1 MKLPSK
7 VENFSFIF
15 LISHYFRILGL
26 CNDDLYSRGNFRCSK
41 YFQSSIII
49 RDDLPLR
56 NHPSAYAFSIWTVVD
71 SGKKPDWYL
80 IPHQSTLRDEPSGP
94 NIVIFPR
101 RNKNKQDTVLT
112 SESIAFGTWT
122 LFHQYST
129 AHTNMGTVRKFF
141 LMCILGRWK
150 GAHSLCL
157 EEVIAQ
163 EMLCKEHPGKESSE
177 EKRWGQGHLEKLEY
191 WNFMKD

>member
-122 LFHQYST
+122 LFHQISSSHKHGDCEEILPNVYSGQ
-129 AHTNMGTVRKFF
+129 MKRG
-141 LMCILGRWK
+141 
-150 GAHSLCL
+150 SLFVL
-157 EEVIAQ
+157 RGSDSTGNA
-163 EMLCKEHPGKESSE
+163 L
-177 EKRWGQGHLEKLEY
+177 
-191 WNFMKD
+191 